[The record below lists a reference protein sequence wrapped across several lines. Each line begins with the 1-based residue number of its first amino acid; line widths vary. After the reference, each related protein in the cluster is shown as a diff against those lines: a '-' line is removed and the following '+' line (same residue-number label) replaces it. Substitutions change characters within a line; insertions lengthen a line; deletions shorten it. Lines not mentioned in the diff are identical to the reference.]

1 MASLFKLTFLGTGGS
16 WPTPGRSMPALVLQ
30 VDGTV
35 NLIDCGEGTQKQL
48 MKSRISFM
56 DVDNVFISHFHG
68 DHFIGLIGLVQS
80 MSFNGRTKPLNIYC
94 PEFGTRILSNALSVG
109 YYTLNFDINVMEV
122 DPGQIYDLGEFTVS
136 AMKTDHPVP
145 ALAYRFSEKDLIRI
159 DRSKVDSLGIPNRL
173 IERIRQKGSVEHD
186 GVTYT
191 INQISGGVR
200 KGRSLVYSGDTR
212 PMPEEMPKFAENAS
226 VLIHETT
233 TDSSLEPKVNEFGH
247 TSSRQAAEIAA
258 KSGAKR
264 FFLFHYSPRVSDLQ
278 SLEKEARSI
287 FHESYLSRE
296 MLEFSIPSEG

>member
-48 MKSRISFM
+48 MKSKISFM
-56 DVDNVFISHFHG
+56 EIDNVFLSHFHG

-80 MSFNGRTKPLNIYC
+80 MSFNGRTKSLNIYC

-109 YYTLNFDINVMEV
+109 YYTLNFDVKITEV
-122 DPGQIYDLGEFTVS
+122 EPGQLYDLGEFTFTS
-136 AMKTDHPVP
+136 MKTDHPVP
-145 ALAYRFSEKDLIRI
+145 ALAYRFSEKDLVRI
-159 DRSKVDSLGIPNRL
+159 DRSKVVSLGVPNRL
-173 IERIRQKGSVEHD
+173 IERIRQKGFAEHN
-186 GVTYT
+186 GITYT
-191 INQISGGVR
+191 IDQISGGIR

-212 PMPEEMPKFAENAS
+212 PMPEEMSAFAKNAS
-226 VLIHETT
+226 VLVHETT

-247 TSSRQAAEIAA
+247 SSSRQAAEIASVA
-258 KSGAKR
+258 QVKR

-278 SLEKEARSI
+278 TLEKEAKSI
-287 FHESYLSRE
+287 FQESYLSRE
-296 MLEFSIPSEG
+296 MLEFSIPSEN